1 VKHKERQHNS
11 LIHESSPYLLQHA
24 YNPVDWYPW
33 NDAALDK
40 ARTENKPLLISI
52 GYSACHWCHVMERE
66 CFEDY
71 ETAQIMN
78 NYFVCIKVD
87 REERPDIDQLY
98 MSAVHLMGHRG
109 GWPLNCFTL
118 PNGQPI
124 YGGTYFPKKNWQ
136 HILHQIHKLYTESLD
151 EVLDYAQRITQGIRH
166 TELFK
171 IPEKPGVVVK
181 DNIHKA
187 VENWMPEWD
196 ADWGGPDRAPKFPL
210 PNNYLFL
217 LRYSWYFHNK
227 ETENHVHRTL
237 EAMVC
242 GGIYDQI
249 GGGFARYSTDVY
261 WKVPHFEKML
271 YDNAQLVALYS
282 EAYRWSGREVY
293 RECVYD
299 TLRFVE
305 RELCHSNGA
314 FYSALDADSDGE
326 EGLFYTWSDAE
337 LQELSDQQ
345 KSLFYETFV
354 NDDEAMWE
362 GRRIIMRRTAAPFT
376 AEQRALCDSM
386 LQLRTKRNRPAT
398 DDKVILCWNAM
409 MASGFAYAAR
419 WLNDVELLKP
429 AQRNIAFIEQ
439 NMVLNNRQLLRIWK
453 NDKAHIDAF
462 LEDYCWLAEA
472 CYALFE
478 AGAGE
483 EYLNKAIH
491 WLNIALDQFPEA
503 GSGLLYFTSEYQQEW
518 VSRQLETSDNVMPAS
533 NSILARL
540 LYRLGALSANAEWI
554 ERSKT
559 MLSAVKKEM
568 MAYGSG
574 YSNWLNLALEHE
586 WKVKSFIISGKQAET
601 LRRTLQPFYRPDLLL
616 HHLSDAESAWFK
628 EKQHAD
634 LHLYPCEENFC
645 SAPLRSSEAAIQR
658 IRQHPNV

>member
-1 VKHKERQHNS
+1 MYTDRQPNL

-24 YNPVDWYPW
+24 YNPVQWYPW
-33 NDAALDK
+33 SEAALEK
-40 ARTENKPLLISI
+40 ARLENKPLLISI

-66 CFEDY
+66 CFEDD

-78 NYFVCIKVD
+78 RYFVCIKVD

-98 MSAVHLMGHRG
+98 MAAVHLMGHRG
-109 GWPLNCFTL
+109 GWPLNCFAL

-136 HILHQIHKLYTESLD
+136 NILHQIHKLYSESLD
-151 EVLDYAQRITQGIRH
+151 EVLDYAQRITLGIRH
-166 TELFK
+166 SELFK
-171 IPEKPGVVVK
+171 IPEKAEVLVK
-181 DNIHKA
+181 ENIHIA
-187 VENWMPEWD
+187 VKNWMPDWD

-217 LRYSWYFHNK
+217 LRYAWYYSNK
-227 ETENHVHRTL
+227 TAENHVHRTL
-237 EAMVC
+237 EAMLC

-249 GGGFARYSTDVY
+249 GGGFARYSTDVF

-271 YDNAQLVALYS
+271 YDNAQLVAVYA
-282 EAYRWSGREVY
+282 EAYRWSGREMY

-326 EGLFYTWSDAE
+326 EGLFYTWSEAE
-337 LQELSDQQ
+337 LQQLSLAQLSLLDQ
-345 KSLFYETFV
+345 TFV
-354 NDDEAMWE
+354 SGEDAMWE
-362 GRRIIMRRTAAPFT
+362 GRRILMRSNPTSYT
-376 AEQRALCDSM
+376 AEQRVLCEAL
-386 LQLRTKRNRPAT
+386 LVLRTKRNRPAT

-409 MASGFAYAAR
+409 MAAGFANAAR
-419 WLNDVELLKP
+419 WLNDAALLDP
-429 AQRNIAFIEQ
+429 AKRNIDFIER
-439 NMVLNNRQLLRIWK
+439 NMVVSNNRLLRIWK
-453 NDKAHIDAF
+453 NEKAHIDGF

-483 EYLNKAIH
+483 EYLTKAVN
-491 WLNIALDQFPEA
+491 WLQNALDQFPEA

-533 NSILARL
+533 NSVLARL
-540 LYRLGALSANAEWI
+540 LYRLGALTANVDWI
-554 ERSKT
+554 ERSKI
-559 MLSAVKKEM
+559 MLAAVQKEM
-568 MAYGSG
+568 KAYASG

-586 WKVKSFIISGKQAET
+586 WKSKSFIISGEQAEALT
-601 LRRTLQPFYRPDLLL
+601 HALRPFYRPDVLLY
-616 HHLSDAESAWFK
+616 HASDAESTWFK

-645 SAPLRSSEAAIQR
+645 SAPIHSAEAALQLIKH
-658 IRQHPNV
+658 HPYA